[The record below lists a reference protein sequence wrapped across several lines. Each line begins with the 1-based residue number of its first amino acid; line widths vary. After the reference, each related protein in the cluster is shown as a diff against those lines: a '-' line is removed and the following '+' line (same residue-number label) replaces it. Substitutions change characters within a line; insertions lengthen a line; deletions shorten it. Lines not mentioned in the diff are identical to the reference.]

1 MTRFTDLS
9 YNPNCST
16 ICTSLRPLSLN
27 PTVSVR
33 VNIVVVYHVLGDFNM
48 YAASLRETIKEK
60 IMKIY

>member
-33 VNIVVVYHVLGDFNM
+33 VNIVVVYHVLVTLNA
-48 YAASLRETIKEK
+48 YAASLHEI
-60 IMKIY
+60 I

>member
-33 VNIVVVYHVLGDFNM
+33 VNIVVVYHVLVTLNA
-48 YAASLRETIKEK
+48 YAASPHEI
-60 IMKIY
+60 I